1 CDYSILSETPIEL
14 KMNNLVTGDK
24 GFVDGP
30 AEIHSVENIFNEP
43 AVSLHI
49 YAKPFDA
56 CDIYDLENKTVE
68 RVTLK
73 YYSQYGELC

>member
-1 CDYSILSETPIEL
+1 
-14 KMNNLVTGDK
+14 MNNLVTGDK
-24 GFVDGP
+24 GFLDGP

-56 CDIYDLENKTVE
+56 CDIYDLENKTV
-68 RVTLK
+68 
-73 YYSQYGELC
+73 